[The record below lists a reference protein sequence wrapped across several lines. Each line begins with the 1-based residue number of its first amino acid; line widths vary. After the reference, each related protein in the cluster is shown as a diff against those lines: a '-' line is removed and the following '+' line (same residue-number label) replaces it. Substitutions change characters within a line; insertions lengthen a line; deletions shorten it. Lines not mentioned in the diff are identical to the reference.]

1 MKPKKGYDH
10 IYEKVTQS
18 ELCQFISQYKAE
30 HDIKH
35 LCHILNDLRNNY
47 SQSKSQTDSKWKREN
62 HQLLERIK

>member
-47 SQSKSQTDSKWKREN
+47 SQSKSQTDSK
-62 HQLLERIK
+62 